1 VVCSQSQGFEGEV
14 MTARKAAKP
23 KRRKIKSMV
32 ANQAIAD
39 IDAMFKIQKKLDLE
53 LKRIKK
59 NLKTILSHQYFM

>member
-1 VVCSQSQGFEGEV
+1 

-23 KRRKIKSMV
+23 KRRKSKSVV

-53 LKRIKK
+53 LKSIKK
-59 NLKTILSHQYFM
+59 NLKRIMSQQYFM